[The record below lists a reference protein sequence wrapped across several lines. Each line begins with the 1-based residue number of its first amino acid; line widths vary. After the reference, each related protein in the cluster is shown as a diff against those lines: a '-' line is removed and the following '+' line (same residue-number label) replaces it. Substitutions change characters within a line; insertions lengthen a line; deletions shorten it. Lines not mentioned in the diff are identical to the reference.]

1 MTLVVHRLDGEIDR
15 LVDFLKL
22 EIEVGT
28 TMVAAA
34 RQPCTSDETRA
45 RRLRHATAALHA
57 VERYLWRARAE
68 LPVFDEITFNA
79 AQSAELRTIGFVN
92 QLIDQGRLSR
102 GAGRGDCRRIRLHR
116 VEMPD
121 LGESLDFADS
131 LSSVFSGSWA
141 GLFQWQPATKAIR
154 AGEVRCMRATLR
166 RRPLNSG

>member
-1 MTLVVHRLDGEIDR
+1 MVTFQPADPYAQGEHFSQQTIAP

-28 TMVAAA
+28 SMVAAA

-79 AQSAELRTIGFVN
+79 ERLKFEIEAAKIAAE
-92 QLIDQGRLSR
+92 
-102 GAGRGDCRRIRLHR
+102 
-116 VEMPD
+116 P
-121 LGESLDFADS
+121 
-131 LSSVFSGSWA
+131 
-141 GLFQWQPATKAIR
+141 
-154 AGEVRCMRATLR
+154 
-166 RRPLNSG
+166 NS